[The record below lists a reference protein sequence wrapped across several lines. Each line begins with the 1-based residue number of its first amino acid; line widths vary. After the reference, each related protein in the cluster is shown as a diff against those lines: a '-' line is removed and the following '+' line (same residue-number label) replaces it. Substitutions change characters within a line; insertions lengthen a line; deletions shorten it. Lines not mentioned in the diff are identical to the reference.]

1 MINIV
6 IFDLDGTLLYT
17 LEDLKDSTNFAIAK
31 YNYAPITLEQTK
43 DFVGNGIK
51 KLIARA
57 IPNGEKNIN
66 FEECLKTF
74 KNHYSQ
80 NMYTKTRPYDGIL
93 KFLEEIKAIDIKT
106 AVVSN
111 KFDSAAKQLCEKYF
125 GNLIDFVIGQSET
138 IPQKPSPESVFEVIK
153 YFGSN
158 AQNCIYVGDS
168 EVDIQTAKNA
178 NIPCISVS
186 WGYRSK
192 DLLKKEGAGIIVDK
206 PEEILAL
213 LR

>member
-17 LEDLKDSTNFAIAK
+17 LENLKESTDFALAK
-31 YNYAPITLEQTK
+31 YNYAPISLEQTK
-43 DFVGNGIK
+43 DFVGNGIR
-51 KLIARA
+51 KLIEKA
-57 IPNGEKNIN
+57 IPNGQKNIN

-80 NMYTKTRPYDGIL
+80 NMYTKTRPYDGIMKMLENL
-93 KFLEEIKAIDIKT
+93 KGKGIKT

-111 KFDSAAKQLCEKYF
+111 KFDSAAKELCEKYF
-125 GNLIDFVIGQSET
+125 ENLIDFVIGQSEK
-138 IPQKPSPESVFEVIK
+138 IPQKPSPEGVFEVIK
-153 YFGSN
+153 HFGGN

-168 EVDIQTAKNA
+168 EVDIKTAKNA

-192 DLLKKEGAGIIVDK
+192 DLLKKEGAEIIVDK

-213 LR
+213 LS